1 MQPMPFQ
8 PCPTCPDPRTCTQQG
23 QCLQQAM
30 GGGAGG
36 PPPGGPPPGGAP
48 MPMRKG
54 GRVKKAKGGA
64 VRGCG
69 KASRGSRPVKIR

>member
-23 QCLQQAM
+23 QCLQEAM
-30 GGGAGG
+30 AGA
-36 PPPGGPPPGGAP
+36 GGPPPGGAP